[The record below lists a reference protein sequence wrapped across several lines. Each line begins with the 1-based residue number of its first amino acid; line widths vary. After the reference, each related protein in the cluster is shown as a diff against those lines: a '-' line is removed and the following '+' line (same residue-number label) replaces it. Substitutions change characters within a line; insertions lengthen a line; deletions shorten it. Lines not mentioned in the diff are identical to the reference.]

1 VANPVGVIGAGGYVH
16 EILSLR
22 CICIASILLTGSL
35 PGFAQKVKV
44 GYDKGTDFSKFK
56 TYSWAEPAMPAT
68 RQALFEAVV
77 GQVEIQLE
85 GKGLTK
91 VPKDGDLTLTPS
103 GGVDYGFAGVASTP
117 ILPTYGGPPPSIN
130 GGMWTGASGPS
141 GAGVYVPEGTL
152 VLTFV
157 DRTSNKVVWSGSVK
171 QKLDIE
177 QKDKSLELADKA
189 VIKLLKKFPG
199 KK

>member
-1 VANPVGVIGAGGYVH
+1 MTWRLPVIF
-16 EILSLR
+16 LT
-22 CICIASILLTGSL
+22 SILLAGSL
-35 PGFAQKVKV
+35 PGLAQKVKV

-68 RQALFEAVV
+68 RPVLFEAVV

-85 GKGLTK
+85 AKGLTK
-91 VPKDGDLTLTPS
+91 VPKDGDLIVTPS
-103 GGVDYGFAGVASTP
+103 GGVDYGFAGGASTP
-117 ILPTYGGPPPSIN
+117 ILPTYSGPPPSIN

-141 GAGVYVPEGTL
+141 TAGTYVTEGTL
-152 VLTFV
+152 VLTFIE
-157 DRTSNKVVWSGSVK
+157 RASNKVIWSGSVR
-171 QKLDIE
+171 QKLDME
-177 QKDKSLELADKA
+177 QKNKSLELADKA

>member
-1 VANPVGVIGAGGYVH
+1 MIWRLRVIF
-16 EILSLR
+16 LTSL
-22 CICIASILLTGSL
+22 LLAGSL
-35 PGFAQKVKV
+35 PGLAQKVKV

-56 TYSWAEPAMPAT
+56 TYSWAEPAMPPT
-68 RQALFEAVV
+68 RKALFEAVV

-85 GKGLTK
+85 AKGLTR

-117 ILPTYGGPPPSIN
+117 ILPTYSGPPPSIN

-152 VLTFV
+152 VLTFI
-157 DRTSNKVVWSGSVK
+157 DRTNNKVVWSGSVK

-177 QKDKSLELADKA
+177 QKNKSLDLADKA
-189 VIKLLKKFPG
+189 VIKLLRKFPG

>member
-1 VANPVGVIGAGGYVH
+1 MKSSEVFRRILIINLVATAS
-16 EILSLR
+16 LSCL
-22 CICIASILLTGSL
+22 
-35 PGFAQKVKV
+35 AQKVKV

-56 TYSWAEPAMPAT
+56 TYSWAEPAMPPT
-68 RQALFEAVV
+68 RPALFEAAI
-77 GQVEIQLE
+77 GQVELQLE
-85 GKGLTK
+85 AKGLTK

-130 GGMWTGASGPS
+130 GGMWTGATGPS
-141 GAGVYVPEGTL
+141 TGGTYVTEGTL

-157 DRTSNKVVWSGSVK
+157 DRANNKVVWSGSTK

-177 QKDKSLELADKA
+177 QKTKSLELVDKA
-189 VIKLLKKFPG
+189 VIKLLKQFPG